1 MEIQDKQTHK
11 AVRNDSVFSFV
22 NNVMQ
27 DWPVAVCVIIDWQCV
42 FQICNFF
49 SMHFKKQTNIPE
61 NACPKKCP
69 ILHAEL

>member
-27 DWPVAVCVIIDWQCV
+27 DWPVALCVIIDWQCV
-42 FQICNFF
+42 LNRLLFFLIDLNPKGYSYFFQLQLMNTI
-49 SMHFKKQTNIPE
+49 
-61 NACPKKCP
+61 
-69 ILHAEL
+69 

>member
-42 FQICNFF
+42 LNKLLFF
-49 SMHFKKQTNIPE
+49 LLI
-61 NACPKKCP
+61 
-69 ILHAEL
+69 

>member
-27 DWPVAVCVIIDWQCV
+27 DWPVALCVIIDWQCV
-42 FQICNFF
+42 LNRLLFF
-49 SMHFKKQTNIPE
+49 LLI
-61 NACPKKCP
+61 
-69 ILHAEL
+69 